1 MSKGL
6 EKLLKERIAERNEV
20 IKKLYDIIDPLK
32 GRLGKITVILYG
44 SYARGDFNLW
54 SDIDIIVIS
63 EHFNKIKPLDRI
75 NKILDILPPNVEAIC
90 LTPQEARNFFKKPWG
105 YKILKEAQI
114 IIDENKIIEK

>member
-6 EKLLKERIAERNEV
+6 EKLLKERVTQRNEV
-20 IKKLYDIIDPLK
+20 IKKLYEIIDPLK
-32 GRLGKITVILYG
+32 DRLGKVTVILYG

-63 EHFNKIKPLDRI
+63 EHFSKIKPLDRI

-90 LTPQEARNFFKKPWG
+90 LTPKEARNFFKKPWG
-105 YKILKEAQI
+105 HKILKEAKI
-114 IIDENKIIEK
+114 IIDENRIIEK